1 MEIKTKEQALEEIR
15 DIEIVLEQKKHLEVE
30 NKGLIK
36 QVEDLQAK
44 ADEARGAFEKVKD
57 LEGKLESL
65 AKQAES
71 LEEKAEGIDLIQK
84 GLKRLLGTPEIVPA
98 QIQTPGKVVSQI
110 DNAEVEYVIHDE
122 GPVIEHITT
131 TNEAGKVLWAI
142 KKLKDQGKEPVS
154 LAEIFEL
161 LTESG
166 KPIHPKR
173 SGPIFGALVGS
184 RIVQE
189 GEGDL
194 KDVKFRLMKFVK
206 YKEAK
211 PE

>member
-44 ADEARGAFEKVKD
+44 ADEAREHLRRSKTLK
-57 LEGKLESL
+57 ESSESL

-84 GLKRLLGTPEIVPA
+84 GLKRLLGTLGVSA
-98 QIQTPGKVVSQI
+98 NAIQTPGKVVSQI

-154 LAEIFEL
+154 QPNFRVAHRKRQTNSSKAFRPDIR
-161 LTESG
+161 SSVG
-166 KPIHPKR
+166 SKDR
-173 SGPIFGALVGS
+173 SGRRRRS
-184 RIVQE
+184 
-189 GEGDL
+189 
-194 KDVKFRLMKFVK
+194 
-206 YKEAK
+206 
-211 PE
+211 